1 MKEDWPGNS
10 PDVNTE
16 ENILDDKLYAD
27 REIVKMEQT
36 TITDTESY
44 QLHDPKKVNCT
55 TLRKSTESWIS

>member
-27 REIVKMEQT
+27 REVVKMEQK

-44 QLHDPKKVNCT
+44 QLWNIFIAVLLYMHIQLIYCV
-55 TLRKSTESWIS
+55 